1 MFLTKK
7 SVELLAPAGN
17 WETLVAAIDAGADA
31 VYLGGKHFNM
41 RMLKSDANFD
51 NATLKKAVDYAHE
64 HGVMLY
70 ITINNLIS
78 DAELPELEEY
88 LIYLNEIQPD
98 AVLIQDLAVAQLVKK
113 LGLKL
118 TMHASIMMNSHNNA
132 AIKKLKEY
140 GIRRVVVSR
149 EMSLKE
155 LSELK
160 AVDKDFELEYF
171 VHGDMCISESG
182 QCIHSGVLF
191 ANSSNR
197 GRCMKACRWPY
208 KIIDEATGE
217 IQEGKNDGDYLLALK
232 DMCMY
237 RNIPDLIQAG
247 VYSFKVEG
255 RMRNAEFV
263 AHIIRIYR
271 RAIDAY
277 VADPSGYHINK
288 EDWQSLYDNR
298 VRDYSTCFAMDK
310 PDNKA
315 IGYTG
320 KREPRFFS
328 HATKE
333 ADLNCSWLND
343 ERAINNQDNHKP
355 LLAVKAA
362 SVEHAYSTLA
372 NGADMLYIGGEVYR
386 PLQPWTLA
394 QIKTVLAKA
403 HEQGTKVIVNT
414 PRTTL
419 KDQCGELEQLC
430 RDLNEIQPDGI
441 MAGNLGAATIIKEAT
456 DLPIY
461 ADHSFNLFNH
471 KAAEFLKD
479 NGIVNATASYEL
491 SFAQARSVV
500 ENSCIPITLTV
511 HGNVE
516 AMVSDSNIP
525 AMNLTFDPLVNPEFN
540 DNHFAL
546 LDTVGGKHSM
556 RMDQFG
562 RIHILFTHDL
572 CLLPYL
578 DKLQGAAVLRI
589 ETQDYTP
596 EFTGELTKIY
606 RQAIDNGG
614 KLANLEEVIS
624 HLQKISPR
632 PLGIGAYR
640 YHQSN

>member
-1 MFLTKK
+1 MLLDKK

-17 WETLVAAIDAGADA
+17 WDTLVAAIDAGADA

-51 NATLKKAVDYAHE
+51 NEMLKKAVDYAHA

-78 DAELPELEEY
+78 DEEIPELEEY
-88 LIYLNEIQPD
+88 LTYLNEIQPD
-98 AVLIQDLAVAQLVKK
+98 AILIQDLATAQLVKK
-113 LGLKL
+113 LGLNL

-160 AVDKDFELEYF
+160 AVDSDFELEYF
-171 VHGDMCISESG
+171 IHGDMCISESG

-208 KIIDEATGE
+208 KIMDEADGE
-217 IQEGKNDGDYLLALK
+217 IQETTTNGDYRLALK

-247 VYSFKVEG
+247 VYSFKIEG
-255 RMRNAEFV
+255 RMRSADFV
-263 AHIIRIYR
+263 SNIVSIYR
-271 RAIDAY
+271 RAIDNY
-277 VADPSGYHINK
+277 VADPAGYHINE
-288 EDWQSLYDNR
+288 EDWQKLFDGR

-310 PDNKA
+310 PDSRA

-320 KREPRFFS
+320 EREPRFFS
-328 HATKE
+328 YAAKE
-333 ADLNCSWLND
+333 ADLNCEWLND
-343 ERAINNQDNHKP
+343 LDDIHVENATKP
-355 LLAVKAA
+355 NLAVKTATIA
-362 SVEHAYSTLA
+362 HAREALA
-372 NGADMLYIGGEVYR
+372 NGANIIYVGGEVYR
-386 PLQPWTLA
+386 PHNPWTIEE
-394 QIKTVLAKA
+394 IKTILNEA
-403 HEQGTKVIVNT
+403 HQVGAKVIVNT

-430 RDLNEIQPDGI
+430 RDLNEIKPDGI
-441 MAGNLGAATIIKEAT
+441 MAGNLGSATIIRELT

-461 ADHSFNLFNH
+461 ADHSFNIFNH
-471 KAAEFLKD
+471 VATEFLGE
-479 NGIVNATASYEL
+479 NGVVEATASYEL
-491 SFAQARSVV
+491 PYAQVKTLV
-500 ENSCIPITLTV
+500 ETSKLPMTLTV
-511 HGNVE
+511 HGNIE
-516 AMVSDSNIP
+516 AMISDTNIP
-525 AMNLTFDPLVNPEFN
+525 ALNLKFDPLTNPDFN
-540 DNHFAL
+540 DKHFAL
-546 LDTVGGKHSM
+546 VDTLGGKHSM

-562 RIHILFTHDL
+562 RLHILFTNDL

-578 DKLQGAAVLRI
+578 HKLKGVNTFRI
-589 ETQDYTP
+589 EAQDYTP
-596 EFTGELTKIY
+596 EFTGKLTKIY
-606 RQAIDNGG
+606 RNAIDNTLADKADTLA
-614 KLANLEEVIS
+614 KLQE
-624 HLQKISPR
+624 ISPR

-640 YHQSN
+640 HKKSY

>member
-1 MFLTKK
+1 MLLDKK

-17 WETLVAAIDAGADA
+17 WDTLVAAIDAGADA

-51 NATLKKAVDYAHE
+51 NEMLKKAVDYAHA

-78 DAELPELEEY
+78 DEEIPELEEY
-88 LIYLNEIQPD
+88 LTYLNEIQPD
-98 AVLIQDLAVAQLVKK
+98 AILIQDLATAQLVKK
-113 LGLKL
+113 LGLNL

-160 AVDKDFELEYF
+160 AVDSDFELEYF
-171 VHGDMCISESG
+171 IHGDMCISESG

-208 KIIDEATGE
+208 KIMDEADGE
-217 IQEGKNDGDYLLALK
+217 IQETTTNGDYRLALK

-247 VYSFKVEG
+247 VYSFKIEG
-255 RMRNAEFV
+255 RMRSADFV
-263 AHIIRIYR
+263 SNIVSIYR
-271 RAIDAY
+271 RAIDNY
-277 VADPSGYHINK
+277 VADPAGYHIN
-288 EDWQSLYDNR
+288 EDDWQKLFDGR

-310 PDNKA
+310 PDSRA

-320 KREPRFFS
+320 EREPRFFS
-328 HATKE
+328 YAAKE
-333 ADLNCSWLND
+333 ADLNCEWLND
-343 ERAINNQDNHKP
+343 LDDIHVENTIKP
-355 LLAVKAA
+355 NLAVKTATIA
-362 SVEHAYSTLA
+362 HAREALA
-372 NGADMLYIGGEVYR
+372 NGANIIYVGGEVYR
-386 PLQPWTLA
+386 PHNPWTIEE
-394 QIKTVLAKA
+394 IKTILDEA
-403 HEQGTKVIVNT
+403 HQVGAKVIVNT

-430 RDLNEIQPDGI
+430 RDLNEIKPDGI
-441 MAGNLGAATIIKEAT
+441 MAGNLGSATIIRELT

-461 ADHSFNLFNH
+461 ADHSFNIFNH
-471 KAAEFLKD
+471 VATEFLGE
-479 NGIVNATASYEL
+479 NGVVEATASYEL
-491 SFAQARSVV
+491 PYTQVK
-500 ENSCIPITLTV
+500 TLIETSKLPMTITV
-511 HGNVE
+511 HGNIE
-516 AMVSDSNIP
+516 AMISDTNIP
-525 AMNLTFDPLVNPEFN
+525 ALNLKFDPLTNPDFN
-540 DNHFAL
+540 DKHFAL
-546 LDTVGGKHSM
+546 VDTLGGKHSM

-562 RIHILFTHDL
+562 RLHILFTNDL

-578 DKLQGAAVLRI
+578 NKLKGVNTFRI
-589 ETQDYTP
+589 EAQDYTP
-596 EFTGELTKIY
+596 ELTGKLTKIY
-606 RQAIDNGG
+606 REAIDNTLADKADVLA
-614 KLANLEEVIS
+614 KLQE
-624 HLQKISPR
+624 ISPR

-640 YHQSN
+640 HKKSY

>member
-1 MFLTKK
+1 MLLDKK

-17 WETLVAAIDAGADA
+17 WDTLVAAIDAGADA

-51 NATLKKAVDYAHE
+51 NEMLKKAVDYAHT

-78 DAELPELEEY
+78 DEEIPELEEY
-88 LIYLNEIQPD
+88 LTYLNEIQPD
-98 AVLIQDLAVAQLVKK
+98 AILIQDLATAQLVKK
-113 LGLKL
+113 LGLNL

-160 AVDKDFELEYF
+160 AVDSDFELEYF
-171 VHGDMCISESG
+171 IHGDMCISESG

-208 KIIDEATGE
+208 KIMDESDGK
-217 IQEGKNDGDYLLALK
+217 IQETTTDGDYRLALK

-247 VYSFKVEG
+247 VYSFKIEG
-255 RMRNAEFV
+255 RMRSADFV
-263 AHIIRIYR
+263 SNIVSIYR
-271 RAIDAY
+271 RAIDNY
-277 VADPSGYHINK
+277 VADPAGYHINE
-288 EDWQSLYDNR
+288 EDWQKLFDGR

-310 PDNKA
+310 PDSRA

-328 HATKE
+328 YAAKE
-333 ADLNCSWLND
+333 ADLNCEWLND
-343 ERAINNQDNHKP
+343 LADINAKNTTKP
-355 LLAVKAA
+355 NLAVKATTIA
-362 SVEHAYSTLA
+362 HAREALV
-372 NGADMLYIGGEVYR
+372 NGANIIYVGGEVYR
-386 PLQPWTLA
+386 PHNPWTIEE
-394 QIKTVLAKA
+394 IKTILDEA
-403 HEQGTKVIVNT
+403 HQVGAKVIVNT

-430 RDLNEIQPDGI
+430 RDLNKIKPDGI
-441 MAGNLGAATIIKEAT
+441 MAGNLGSATIIRELT

-461 ADHSFNLFNH
+461 ADHSFNIFNH
-471 KAAEFLKD
+471 VATEFLSE
-479 NGIVNATASYEL
+479 NGIVEATASYEL
-491 SFAQARSVV
+491 PYAQVK
-500 ENSCIPITLTV
+500 TLIETSKLPMTITV
-511 HGNVE
+511 HGNIE
-516 AMVSDSNIP
+516 AMISDTNIP
-525 AMNLTFDPLVNPEFN
+525 ALNLKFDPLTNPDFN
-540 DNHFAL
+540 DKHFAL
-546 LDTVGGKHSM
+546 VDTLGGKHSM

-562 RIHILFTHDL
+562 RLHILFTNDL

-578 DKLQGAAVLRI
+578 HKLKGVNTFRI
-589 ETQDYTP
+589 EAQDYTP
-596 EFTGELTKIY
+596 EFTGKLTKIY
-606 RQAIDNGG
+606 REAIDNTLADEADALA
-614 KLANLEEVIS
+614 KLQE
-624 HLQKISPR
+624 ISPR

-640 YHQSN
+640 HKKSY

>member
-1 MFLTKK
+1 MLLNKK

-31 VYLGGKHFNM
+31 IYLGGKHFNM

-51 NATLKKAVDYAHE
+51 NEMLKKAVEYAHA

-78 DAELPELEEY
+78 DEEIPELEEY
-88 LIYLNEIQPD
+88 LTYLNEIQPD
-98 AVLIQDLAVAQLVKK
+98 AILIQDLAVAQIVKK
-113 LGLKL
+113 LGLNI
-118 TMHASIMMNSHNNA
+118 TMHASIMMNSHNNV

-160 AVDKDFELEYF
+160 AVDSDFELEYF

-208 KIIDEATGE
+208 KIIDEQTG
-217 IQEGKNDGDYLLALK
+217 QEQETTTDGDYRLALK

-247 VYSFKVEG
+247 VYSFKIEG
-255 RMRNAEFV
+255 RMRSADFV
-263 AHIIRIYR
+263 ANIVSIYR
-271 RAIDAY
+271 RAIDNY
-277 VADPSGYHINK
+277 VADPAGYHVNE
-288 EDWQSLYDNR
+288 EDWKNLFENR

-310 PDNKA
+310 PDSRA

-328 HATKE
+328 YAAKE
-333 ADLNCSWLND
+333 ADLDCEWLND
-343 ERAINNQDNHKP
+343 LEAIKTADNKP
-355 LLAVKAA
+355 KLAVKAA
-362 SVEHAYSTLA
+362 TLAHAREALA
-372 NGADMLYIGGEVYR
+372 NGANILYVAGEVYR
-386 PLQPWTLA
+386 PHTPWTLGD
-394 QIKTVLAKA
+394 IKTILQEA
-403 HEQGTKVIVNT
+403 HNVGAKVIVNT

-419 KDQCGELEQLC
+419 KDQCSELEQLC
-430 RDLNEIQPDGI
+430 HDLNEIKPDGI
-441 MAGNLGAATIIKEAT
+441 MVGNLGAATIVRELT

-461 ADHSFNLFNH
+461 ADHSFNVFNH
-471 KAAEFLKD
+471 VATEFLQE

-491 SFAQARSVV
+491 PYAQVKTLV
-500 ENSCIPITLTV
+500 ESSKLPMTITV

-516 AMVSDSNIP
+516 AMISDTNIP
-525 AMNLTFDPLVNPEFN
+525 ALNLKYDPLTNPEFN
-540 DNHFAL
+540 DKHFAL

-562 RIHILFTHDL
+562 RIHILFTNDL
-572 CLLPYL
+572 CLLPYI
-578 DKLQGAAVLRI
+578 DKLMGADTLRI
-589 ETQDYTP
+589 EAQDYTP
-596 EFTGELTKIY
+596 EITGMLTKIY
-606 RQAIDNGG
+606 RDAIDSG
-614 KLANLEEVIS
+614 KNDDMIEKIKEV
-624 HLQKISPR
+624 SPR
-632 PLGIGAYR
+632 PVGIGVYR
-640 YHQSN
+640 HKKSY

>member
-1 MFLTKK
+1 MLLNKK

-31 VYLGGKHFNM
+31 IYLGGKHFNM

-51 NATLKKAVDYAHE
+51 NEMLKKAVEYAHA

-78 DAELPELEEY
+78 DEEIPELEEY
-88 LIYLNEIQPD
+88 LTYLNEIQPD
-98 AVLIQDLAVAQLVKK
+98 AILIQDLAVAQIVKK
-113 LGLKL
+113 LGLNI

-132 AIKKLKEY
+132 TIKKLKEY

-160 AVDKDFELEYF
+160 AVDSDFELEYF

-208 KIIDEATGE
+208 KIIDEQTG
-217 IQEGKNDGDYLLALK
+217 QEQETTTDGDYRLALK

-247 VYSFKVEG
+247 VYSFKIEG
-255 RMRNAEFV
+255 RMRSADFV
-263 AHIIRIYR
+263 ANIVSIYR
-271 RAIDAY
+271 RAIDSY
-277 VADPSGYHINK
+277 VADPAGYHVNE
-288 EDWQSLYDNR
+288 EDWKNLFENR

-310 PDNKA
+310 PDSRA

-328 HATKE
+328 YAAKE
-333 ADLNCSWLND
+333 ADLDCEWLND
-343 ERAINNQDNHKP
+343 LEAIKTADNKP
-355 LLAVKAA
+355 KLAVKAA
-362 SVEHAYSTLA
+362 TLAHAREALA
-372 NGADMLYIGGEVYR
+372 NGANILYVAGEVYR
-386 PLQPWTLA
+386 PHTPWTLGD
-394 QIKTVLAKA
+394 IKTILQEA
-403 HEQGTKVIVNT
+403 HNVGAKVIVNT

-419 KDQCGELEQLC
+419 KDQCSELEQLC
-430 RDLNEIQPDGI
+430 HDLNEIKPDGI
-441 MAGNLGAATIIKEAT
+441 MVGNLGAATIVRELT

-461 ADHSFNLFNH
+461 ADHSFNVFNH
-471 KAAEFLKD
+471 VATEFLQE

-491 SFAQARSVV
+491 PYAQVKTLV
-500 ENSCIPITLTV
+500 ESSKLPMTITV

-516 AMVSDSNIP
+516 AMISDTNIP
-525 AMNLTFDPLVNPEFN
+525 ALNLKYDPLTNPEFN
-540 DNHFAL
+540 DKHFAL

-556 RMDQFG
+556 RVDQFG
-562 RIHILFTHDL
+562 RIHILFTNDL
-572 CLLPYL
+572 CLLPYI
-578 DKLQGAAVLRI
+578 DKLMGADTLRI
-589 ETQDYTP
+589 EAQDYTP
-596 EFTGELTKIY
+596 EVTGMLTKIY
-606 RQAIDNGG
+606 RDAIDNG
-614 KLANLEEVIS
+614 KNNDMIEKIKEV
-624 HLQKISPR
+624 SPR
-632 PLGIGAYR
+632 PVGIGVYR
-640 YHQSN
+640 HKKSY

>member
-1 MFLTKK
+1 MLLNKK

-31 VYLGGKHFNM
+31 IYLGGKHFNM

-51 NATLKKAVDYAHE
+51 NEMLKKAVEYAHA

-78 DAELPELEEY
+78 DEEIPELEEY
-88 LIYLNEIQPD
+88 LTYLNEIQPD
-98 AVLIQDLAVAQLVKK
+98 AILIQDLAVAQIVKK
-113 LGLKL
+113 LGLNI

-132 AIKKLKEY
+132 TIKKLKEY

-160 AVDKDFELEYF
+160 AVDSDFELEYF

-208 KIIDEATGE
+208 KIIDEQTG
-217 IQEGKNDGDYLLALK
+217 QEQETTTDGDYRLALK

-247 VYSFKVEG
+247 VYSFKIEG
-255 RMRNAEFV
+255 RMRSADFV
-263 AHIIRIYR
+263 ANIVSIYR
-271 RAIDAY
+271 RAIDSY
-277 VADPSGYHINK
+277 VADPAGYHVNE
-288 EDWQSLYDNR
+288 EDWKNLFENR

-310 PDNKA
+310 PDSRA

-328 HATKE
+328 YAAKE
-333 ADLNCSWLND
+333 ADLDCEWLND
-343 ERAINNQDNHKP
+343 LEAIKTADNKP
-355 LLAVKAA
+355 KLAIKAA
-362 SVEHAYSTLA
+362 TLAHAREALA
-372 NGADMLYIGGEVYR
+372 NGANILYVAGEVYR
-386 PLQPWTLA
+386 PHTPWTLGD
-394 QIKTVLAKA
+394 IKTILQEA
-403 HEQGTKVIVNT
+403 HNVGAKVIVNT

-419 KDQCGELEQLC
+419 KDQCSELEQLC
-430 RDLNEIQPDGI
+430 HDLNEIKPDGI
-441 MAGNLGAATIIKEAT
+441 MVGNLGAATIVRELI

-461 ADHSFNLFNH
+461 ADHSFNVFNH
-471 KAAEFLKD
+471 VATEFLQE

-491 SFAQARSVV
+491 PYAQVKTLV
-500 ENSCIPITLTV
+500 ESSKLPMTITV

-516 AMVSDSNIP
+516 AMISDTNIP
-525 AMNLTFDPLVNPEFN
+525 ALNLKYDPLTNPEFN
-540 DNHFAL
+540 DKHFAL

-556 RMDQFG
+556 RVDQFG
-562 RIHILFTHDL
+562 RIHILFTNDL
-572 CLLPYL
+572 CLLPYI
-578 DKLQGAAVLRI
+578 DKLMGADTLRI
-589 ETQDYTP
+589 EAQDYTP
-596 EFTGELTKIY
+596 EVTGMLTKIY
-606 RQAIDNGG
+606 RDAIDNG
-614 KLANLEEVIS
+614 KNNDMIEKIKEV
-624 HLQKISPR
+624 SPR
-632 PLGIGAYR
+632 PVGIGVYR
-640 YHQSN
+640 HKKSY

>member
-1 MFLTKK
+1 MLLDKK

-17 WETLVAAIDAGADA
+17 WDTLVAAIDAGADA

-51 NATLKKAVDYAHE
+51 NEMLKKAVDYAHA

-78 DAELPELEEY
+78 DEEIPELEEY
-88 LIYLNEIQPD
+88 LTYLNEIQPD
-98 AVLIQDLAVAQLVKK
+98 AILIQDLATAQLVKK
-113 LGLKL
+113 LGLNL

-160 AVDKDFELEYF
+160 AVDSDFELEYF
-171 VHGDMCISESG
+171 IHGDMCISESG

-208 KIIDEATGE
+208 KIMDEADGE
-217 IQEGKNDGDYLLALK
+217 IQETTTNGDYRLALK

-247 VYSFKVEG
+247 VYSFKIEG
-255 RMRNAEFV
+255 RMRSADFV
-263 AHIIRIYR
+263 SNIVSIYR
-271 RAIDAY
+271 RAIDNY
-277 VADPSGYHINK
+277 VADPAGYHINE
-288 EDWQSLYDNR
+288 EDWQKLFDGR

-310 PDNKA
+310 PDSRA

-320 KREPRFFS
+320 EREPRFFS
-328 HATKE
+328 YAAKE
-333 ADLNCSWLND
+333 ADLNCEWLND
-343 ERAINNQDNHKP
+343 LEDIHVENATKP
-355 LLAVKAA
+355 NLAVKTATIA
-362 SVEHAYSTLA
+362 HAREALA
-372 NGADMLYIGGEVYR
+372 NGANIIYVGGEVYR
-386 PLQPWTLA
+386 PHNPWTIEE
-394 QIKTVLAKA
+394 IKTILNEA
-403 HEQGTKVIVNT
+403 HQVGAKVIVNT

-430 RDLNEIQPDGI
+430 RDLNEIKPDGI
-441 MAGNLGAATIIKEAT
+441 MAGNLGSATIIRELT

-461 ADHSFNLFNH
+461 ADHSFNIFNH
-471 KAAEFLKD
+471 VATEFLGE
-479 NGIVNATASYEL
+479 NGVVEATASYEL
-491 SFAQARSVV
+491 PYAQVKTLV
-500 ENSCIPITLTV
+500 ETSKLPMTLTV
-511 HGNVE
+511 HGNIE
-516 AMVSDSNIP
+516 AMISDTNIP
-525 AMNLTFDPLVNPEFN
+525 ALNLKFDPLTNPDFN
-540 DNHFAL
+540 DKHFAL
-546 LDTVGGKHSM
+546 VDTLGGKHSM

-562 RIHILFTHDL
+562 RLHILFTNDL

-578 DKLQGAAVLRI
+578 HKLKGVNTFRI
-589 ETQDYTP
+589 EAQDYTP
-596 EFTGELTKIY
+596 EFTGKLTKIY
-606 RQAIDNGG
+606 RNAIDNTLADKADTLA
-614 KLANLEEVIS
+614 KLQE
-624 HLQKISPR
+624 ISPR

-640 YHQSN
+640 HKKSY

>member
-1 MFLTKK
+1 MLLTKK

-51 NATLKKAVDYAHE
+51 NEMLKKAVDYAHD

-78 DAELPELEEY
+78 DEEISELEEY
-88 LIYLNEIQPD
+88 LKYLNEIKPD
-98 AVLIQDLAVAQLVKK
+98 AILIQDLAIPQLVKK
-113 LGLKL
+113 LGLNL

-160 AVDKDFELEYF
+160 SVDKDFELEYF
-171 VHGDMCISESG
+171 IHGDMCISESG

-208 KIIDEATGE
+208 KIIDEATDK
-217 IQEGKNDGDYLLALK
+217 IQETKNDGDYVLALK

-255 RMRNAEFV
+255 RMRSADFI

-277 VADPSGYHINK
+277 ISDPAGYHINE
-288 EDWQSLYDNR
+288 EDWKSLYDNR
-298 VRDYSTCFAMDK
+298 VRDYSTCFAMNK

-328 HATKE
+328 HAVKE
-333 ADLNCSWLND
+333 ADLNCDWLNN
-343 ERAINNQDNHKP
+343 ESAIKKQPEHKP

-362 SVEHAYSTLA
+362 TIKHADKALS
-372 NGADMLYIGGEVYR
+372 NGADIIYIGGEVYR
-386 PLQPWTLA
+386 PHQPWSLDE
-394 QIKTVLAKA
+394 IKLITEKA
-403 HEQGTKVIVNT
+403 HSAGAKVIVNT

-419 KDQCGELEQLC
+419 KDQCSELQQFC
-430 RDLNEIQPDGI
+430 RDLNSIQLDGI
-441 MAGNLGAATIIKEAT
+441 MVGNLGAACIAKELT
-456 DLPIY
+456 NLPIY

-471 KAAEFLKD
+471 IAADFLKD

-491 SFAQARSVV
+491 PYTQVRTLV
-500 ENSCIPITLTV
+500 EKSPIDITITV
-511 HGNVE
+511 HGNIE
-516 AMVSDSNIP
+516 AMISDSNIP
-525 AMNLTFDPLVNPEFN
+525 AMNLDFDPLTNPEFN
-540 DNHFAL
+540 DKHFAL
-546 LDTVGGKHSM
+546 LDGVGGKHSM
-556 RMDQFG
+556 RMDQFN
-562 RIHILFTHDL
+562 RLHILFTHDL

-578 DKLQGAAVLRI
+578 NKLLGAGILRI
-589 ETQDYTP
+589 EAQDYTAQ
-596 EFTGELTKIY
+596 FTGLITNIY
-606 RQAIDNGG
+606 RKAIDNI
-614 KLANLEEVIS
+614 KEVKDIDKT
-624 HLQKISPR
+624 LQEIQKISPR

-640 YHQSN
+640 YHKSN

>member
-1 MFLTKK
+1 MLLDKK

-17 WETLVAAIDAGADA
+17 WDTLVAAIDAGADA

-51 NATLKKAVDYAHE
+51 NEMLKKAVDYAHT

-78 DAELPELEEY
+78 DEEIPELEEY
-88 LIYLNEIQPD
+88 LTYLNEIQPD
-98 AVLIQDLAVAQLVKK
+98 AILIQDLATAQLVKK
-113 LGLKL
+113 LGLNL

-160 AVDKDFELEYF
+160 AVDSDFELEYF
-171 VHGDMCISESG
+171 IHGDMCISESG

-208 KIIDEATGE
+208 KIMDESDGK
-217 IQEGKNDGDYLLALK
+217 IQETTTDGDYRLALK

-247 VYSFKVEG
+247 VYSFKIEG
-255 RMRNAEFV
+255 RMRSADFV
-263 AHIIRIYR
+263 SNIVSIYR
-271 RAIDAY
+271 RAIDNY
-277 VADPSGYHINK
+277 VADPAGYHINE
-288 EDWQSLYDNR
+288 EDWQKLFDGR

-310 PDNKA
+310 PDSRA

-328 HATKE
+328 YAAKE
-333 ADLNCSWLND
+333 ADLNCEWLND
-343 ERAINNQDNHKP
+343 LADINAKNTTKP
-355 LLAVKAA
+355 NLAVKATTIA
-362 SVEHAYSTLA
+362 HAREALV
-372 NGADMLYIGGEVYR
+372 NGANIIYVGGEVYR
-386 PLQPWTLA
+386 PHNPWTIEE
-394 QIKTVLAKA
+394 IKTILDEA
-403 HEQGTKVIVNT
+403 HQVGAKVIVNT

-430 RDLNEIQPDGI
+430 RDLNKIKPDGI
-441 MAGNLGAATIIKEAT
+441 MAGNLGSATIIRELT

-461 ADHSFNLFNH
+461 ADHSFNIFNH
-471 KAAEFLKD
+471 VATEFLSE
-479 NGIVNATASYEL
+479 NGIVEATASYEL
-491 SFAQARSVV
+491 PYAQVK
-500 ENSCIPITLTV
+500 TLIETSKLPMTITV
-511 HGNVE
+511 HGNIE
-516 AMVSDSNIP
+516 AMISDTNIP
-525 AMNLTFDPLVNPEFN
+525 ALNLKFDPLTNPDFN
-540 DNHFAL
+540 DKHFAL
-546 LDTVGGKHSM
+546 VDTLGGKHSM

-562 RIHILFTHDL
+562 RLHILFTNDL

-578 DKLQGAAVLRI
+578 HKLKGVNTFRI
-589 ETQDYTP
+589 EAQDYTP
-596 EFTGELTKIY
+596 ELTGKLTKIY
-606 RQAIDNGG
+606 REAIDNTLADEADALA
-614 KLANLEEVIS
+614 KLQE
-624 HLQKISPR
+624 ISPR

-640 YHQSN
+640 HKKSY

>member
-1 MFLTKK
+1 MLLDRK

-17 WETLVAAIDAGADA
+17 WETLVAAINAGADA

-51 NATLKKAVDYAHE
+51 NEMLKKAVDYAHE

-78 DAELPELEEY
+78 DEEIPELEEY
-88 LIYLNEIQPD
+88 LTYLNEIQPD
-98 AVLIQDLAVAQLVKK
+98 AVLIQDLAVAQIVKR
-113 LGLKL
+113 LGLNL

-160 AVDKDFELEYF
+160 AVDSDFELEYF
-171 VHGDMCISESG
+171 IHGDMCIAESG

-197 GRCMKACRWPY
+197 GRCMKACRWAY
-208 KIIDEATGE
+208 KIMDEATGE
-217 IQEGKNDGDYLLALK
+217 IQDTITEGDYRLALK

-247 VYSFKVEG
+247 VFSFKIEG
-255 RMRNAEFV
+255 RMRSADFV
-263 AHIIRIYR
+263 ANIVSIYR
-271 RAIDAY
+271 RAIDEY
-277 VADPSGYHINK
+277 VRDPAGYHINE
-288 EDWQSLYDNR
+288 EDWKNLFDNR

-310 PDNKA
+310 PDNRA

-320 KREPRFFS
+320 EREPRFFS
-328 HATKE
+328 YAAKE
-333 ADLNCSWLND
+333 ADLECDWLND
-343 ERAINNQDNHKP
+343 EAPIEIKSSEDKP
-355 LLAVKAA
+355 KLAVKAA
-362 SVEHAYSTLA
+362 SLAHAREALA
-372 NGADMLYIGGEVYR
+372 NGADVLYVGGEVYR
-386 PLQPWTLA
+386 PYTPWTLA
-394 QIKTVLAKA
+394 DIKTIIEEA
-403 HEQGTKVIVNT
+403 HKVNAKVIVNT

-430 RDLNEIQPDGI
+430 RDLNEVKPDGV
-441 MAGNLGAATIIKEAT
+441 MAGNLGAATIIRELT

-461 ADHSFNLFNH
+461 ADHSFNIFNH
-471 KAAEFLKD
+471 VATEFLKD
-479 NGIVNATASYEL
+479 NGIVGATTSYEL
-491 SFAQARSVV
+491 PYTQAKILV
-500 ENSCIPITLTV
+500 ENSKVPMTITV

-516 AMVSDSNIP
+516 AMISDTNIP
-525 AMNLTFDPLVNPEFN
+525 ALNLSFDPLNNPEFN
-540 DNHFAL
+540 DKHFAL
-546 LDTVGGKHSM
+546 VDTIGGKHSM

-562 RIHILFTHDL
+562 RLHILFTHDL

-578 DKLQGAAVLRI
+578 EKLMGADTLRI
-589 ETQDYTP
+589 EAQDYTP
-596 EFTGELTKIY
+596 EVTGKLTSIY
-606 RQAIDNGG
+606 RLAIDN
-614 KLANLEEVIS
+614 KLQDKQEAIDTI
-624 HLQKISPR
+624 QKISPR
-632 PLGIGAYR
+632 SVGIGAYR
-640 YHQSN
+640 HKKSY

>member
-1 MFLTKK
+1 MLLNKK

-31 VYLGGKHFNM
+31 IYLGGKHFNM

-51 NATLKKAVDYAHE
+51 NEMLKKAVEYAHAHE
-64 HGVMLY
+64 VMLY

-78 DAELPELEEY
+78 DEEIPELEEY
-88 LIYLNEIQPD
+88 LTYLNEIQPD
-98 AVLIQDLAVAQLVKK
+98 AILIQDLAVAQIVKK
-113 LGLKL
+113 LGLNI

-132 AIKKLKEY
+132 TIKKLKEY

-160 AVDKDFELEYF
+160 AVDSDFELEYF

-208 KIIDEATGE
+208 KIIDEQTG
-217 IQEGKNDGDYLLALK
+217 QEQETTTDGDYRLALK

-247 VYSFKVEG
+247 VYSFKIEG
-255 RMRNAEFV
+255 RMRSADFV
-263 AHIIRIYR
+263 ANIVSIYR
-271 RAIDAY
+271 RAIDSY
-277 VADPSGYHINK
+277 VADPAGYHVNE
-288 EDWQSLYDNR
+288 EDWKNLFENR

-310 PDNKA
+310 PDSRA

-328 HATKE
+328 YAAKE
-333 ADLNCSWLND
+333 ADLDCEWLND
-343 ERAINNQDNHKP
+343 LEAIKTADNKP
-355 LLAVKAA
+355 KLAVKAA
-362 SVEHAYSTLA
+362 TLAHAREALA
-372 NGADMLYIGGEVYR
+372 NGANILYVAGEVYR
-386 PLQPWTLA
+386 PHTPWTLGD
-394 QIKTVLAKA
+394 IKTILQEA
-403 HEQGTKVIVNT
+403 HNVGAKVIVNT

-419 KDQCGELEQLC
+419 KDQCSELEQLC
-430 RDLNEIQPDGI
+430 HDLNEIKPDGI
-441 MAGNLGAATIIKEAT
+441 MVGNLGAATIVRELT

-461 ADHSFNLFNH
+461 ADHSFNVFNH
-471 KAAEFLKD
+471 VATEFLQE

-491 SFAQARSVV
+491 PYAQVKTLV
-500 ENSCIPITLTV
+500 ESSKLPMTITV

-516 AMVSDSNIP
+516 AMISDTNIP
-525 AMNLTFDPLVNPEFN
+525 ALNLKYDPLTNPEFN
-540 DNHFAL
+540 DKHFAL

-556 RMDQFG
+556 RVDQFG
-562 RIHILFTHDL
+562 RIHILFTNDL
-572 CLLPYL
+572 CLLPYI
-578 DKLQGAAVLRI
+578 DKLMGADTLRI
-589 ETQDYTP
+589 EVQDYTP
-596 EFTGELTKIY
+596 EVTGMLTKIY
-606 RQAIDNGG
+606 RDAIDSG
-614 KLANLEEVIS
+614 KNDDMIEKIKEV
-624 HLQKISPR
+624 SPR
-632 PLGIGAYR
+632 PVGIGVYR
-640 YHQSN
+640 HKKSY